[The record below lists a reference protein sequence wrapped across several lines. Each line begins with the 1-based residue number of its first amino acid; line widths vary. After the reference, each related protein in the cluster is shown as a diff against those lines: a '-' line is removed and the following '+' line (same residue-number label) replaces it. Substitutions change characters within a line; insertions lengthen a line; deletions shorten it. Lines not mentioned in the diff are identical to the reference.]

1 MIEARTT
8 GPGSKSFRIDQTG
21 IAMPEAA
28 FRRVWEIR
36 PNRDEAIVP
45 IVPRDGGGHR
55 VGLFTVALLAL
66 GLGWIGGSNYDRFFD
81 LNRPE
86 LAGEVAFN
94 AVVERIIHAESDG
107 DPTTKN
113 KRSSA
118 TGAGQFL
125 DGTWL
130 ETIRSAPARSR

>member
-1 MIEARTT
+1 
-8 GPGSKSFRIDQTG
+8 
-21 IAMPEAA
+21 
-28 FRRVWEIR
+28 
-36 PNRDEAIVP
+36 VP
-45 IVPRDGGGHR
+45 HDGGCHR
-55 VGLFTVALLAL
+55 VGLVTVALLAL

-86 LAGEVAFN
+86 LAGDAALN
-94 AVVERIIHAESDG
+94 TVVERIIHAESDG

-125 DGTWL
+125 DRTWL
-130 ETIRSAPARSR
+130 ETIRTHRPARSR